1 VRAAL
6 EHDARSFKV
15 IDTARIVARIALL
28 AFLVSSMLAAG
39 LSLTPH
45 AILAPLR
52 NLRLVLVAL
61 ALNFVAA
68 PVFALALSMVI
79 PLERPHAIG
88 LILLGGAAG
97 APFLPKLVKGA
108 RRPRLRRRAYTL
120 LTVGTIPSCPSL
132 PLMIPGLQAS
142 PWSIAQPLVV
152 FILMPLAVGMLL
164 QRRKASAFAALQPI
178 FVKLGNVSALVL
190 LALLIALYFHN
201 LLGVLGSGAI
211 AACAVFIAGLYAA
224 GYLLGGSQV
233 ETKGVLGLGT
243 AARNVGAAL
252 VPASQSFSDPK
263 VMVML
268 VACTLVMLIVL
279 IPASGWLRRKALRP
293 TVGQ

>member
-1 VRAAL
+1 MI
-6 EHDARSFKV
+6 DA
-15 IDTARIVARIALL
+15 ARIVARIALL

-39 LSLTPH
+39 LSLTPY

-68 PVFALALSMVI
+68 PVFALVLSIVI

-88 LILLGGAAG
+88 LVLLGGAAG
-97 APFLPKLVKGA
+97 APFLPKLVEGA
-108 RRPRLRRRAYTL
+108 HGDLGFAVALMTL
-120 LTVGTIPSCPSL
+120 LTVGTTLFMPFAL

-142 PWSIAQPLVV
+142 PWSIAQPLVA
-152 FILMPLAVGMLL
+152 FILTPLAVGMLL
-164 QRRKASAFAALQPI
+164 QGRKATAFAALQPI
-178 FVKLGNVSALVL
+178 LVKLGNVSALVL

-224 GYLLGGSQV
+224 GYLLGGSRV
-233 ETKGVLGLGT
+233 EEKGVLGLGT

-263 VMVML
+263 VMIML
-268 VACTLVMLIVL
+268 VACTIVMLVVL
-279 IPASGWLRRKALRP
+279 IPTSGWLRRKALRA
-293 TVGQ
+293 TVDQ

>member
-1 VRAAL
+1 MTEA
-6 EHDARSFKV
+6 
-15 IDTARIVARIALL
+15 ARIAARIALL
-28 AFLVSSMLAAG
+28 TFLVSTMLAAG
-39 LSLTPH
+39 LSLKPR
-45 AILAPLR
+45 AMLAPLR
-52 NLRLVLVAL
+52 DVRLVLVAL

-68 PVFALALSMVI
+68 PVFALVLSIVI

-88 LILLGGAAG
+88 MVLLGGAAG
-97 APFLPKLVKGA
+97 APFLPKLVESAHGDLGFA
-108 RRPRLRRRAYTL
+108 VALMTL
-120 LTVGTIPSCPSL
+120 LTVGTTLFMPFAL

-142 PWSIAQPLVV
+142 PWSIGQPLVA
-152 FILMPLAVGMLL
+152 FILTPLAVGMLL
-164 QRRKASAFAALQPI
+164 QSRKASAAAALRPI

-190 LALLIALYFHN
+190 LALLVALYFHN

-224 GYLLGGSQV
+224 GYLLGGSRV
-233 ETKGVLGLGT
+233 EIKGVLGLGT

-263 VMVML
+263 VMIML
-268 VACTLVMLIVL
+268 VACTIVMLIVL
-279 IPASGWLRRKALRP
+279 IPVSSWLRRKALRP

>member
-1 VRAAL
+1 MT
-6 EHDARSFKV
+6 DA
-15 IDTARIVARIALL
+15 ARIAAKIALL

-68 PVFALALSMVI
+68 PVFALVLSIVI

-88 LILLGGAAG
+88 LVLLGGAAG
-97 APFLPKLVKGA
+97 APFLPKLVAGA
-108 RRPRLRRRAYTL
+108 HCDLGFAVALMTL
-120 LTVGTIPSCPSL
+120 LTVGTTLFMPFAL

-142 PWSIAQPLVV
+142 PWSIAQPLVA
-152 FILMPLAVGMLL
+152 FILTPLAVGMLL
-164 QRRKASAFAALQPI
+164 QRRKASAFAVLQPI

-224 GYLLGGSQV
+224 GYLLGGSRV
-233 ETKGVLGLGT
+233 EIKGVLGLGT

-268 VACTLVMLIVL
+268 VAFTIVMLIVL

>member
-1 VRAAL
+1 VS
-6 EHDARSFKV
+6 DA
-15 IDTARIVARIALL
+15 ARIAAKIALL

-61 ALNFVAA
+61 ALNFVVA
-68 PVFALALSMVI
+68 PVFALVLSIVI

-88 LILLGGAAG
+88 LVLLGGAAG
-97 APFLPKLVKGA
+97 APFLPKLVEGA
-108 RRPRLRRRAYTL
+108 HGDLGFAVALMTL
-120 LTVGTIPSCPSL
+120 LTVGTTLFMPFAL
-132 PLMIPGLQAS
+132 PLMILGLQAS
-142 PWSIAQPLVV
+142 PWSIAQPLVA
-152 FILMPLAVGMLL
+152 FILTPLAVGMLL
-164 QRRKASAFAALQPI
+164 QSRKASASAALQPI
-178 FVKLGNVSALVL
+178 FVKLGNVSAVVL
-190 LALLIALYFHN
+190 LALLIALYFRN

-224 GYLLGGSQV
+224 GYLLGGSHV
-233 ETKGVLGLGT
+233 EIKGVLGLGT

-263 VMVML
+263 VMIML
-268 VACTLVMLIVL
+268 VACTIVMLVVL

>member
-1 VRAAL
+1 MT
-6 EHDARSFKV
+6 DA
-15 IDTARIVARIALL
+15 ARIAAKIALL

-68 PVFALALSMVI
+68 PVFALVLSIVI

-88 LILLGGAAG
+88 LVLLGGAAG
-97 APFLPKLVKGA
+97 APFLPRLVEGA
-108 RRPRLRRRAYTL
+108 HGDLGFAVALMTL
-120 LTVGTIPSCPSL
+120 LTVGTTLFMPFAL

-211 AACAVFIAGLYAA
+211 AACVVFIAGLYAA
-224 GYLLGGSQV
+224 GYLLGGSRV
-233 ETKGVLGLGT
+233 EIKGVLGLGT

-263 VMVML
+263 VMIML
-268 VACTLVMLIVL
+268 VAYTIVMLIVL

>member
-1 VRAAL
+1 MT
-6 EHDARSFKV
+6 DA
-15 IDTARIVARIALL
+15 ARIAAKIALL

-39 LSLTPH
+39 LSLTPR

-52 NLRLVLVAL
+52 NVRLVLVAL

-68 PVFALALSMVI
+68 PVFALALSVVI

-97 APFLPKLVKGA
+97 APFLPKLVERA
-108 RRPRLRRRAYTL
+108 RGDLGFAVALMTL
-120 LTVGTIPSCPSL
+120 LTVGTTLFMPFAL

-152 FILMPLAVGMLL
+152 FILTPLAVGMLL
-164 QRRKASAFAALQPI
+164 QSRKAIPLAALQPI
-178 FVKLGNVSALVL
+178 LVKLGNVSALVL
-190 LALLIALYFHN
+190 LTLLLALYFRN

-211 AACAVFIAGLYAA
+211 AACVVFLAGLYAA
-224 GYLLGGSQV
+224 GYLLGGSRV
-233 ETKGVLGLGT
+233 EIKGVLGLGT
-243 AARNVGAAL
+243 AARNVGVAL

-263 VMVML
+263 IMIML
-268 VACTLVMLIVL
+268 VAYTIVMLIVL
-279 IPASGWLRRKALRP
+279 VPASGRLRRKALSP
-293 TVGQ
+293 KGGQ